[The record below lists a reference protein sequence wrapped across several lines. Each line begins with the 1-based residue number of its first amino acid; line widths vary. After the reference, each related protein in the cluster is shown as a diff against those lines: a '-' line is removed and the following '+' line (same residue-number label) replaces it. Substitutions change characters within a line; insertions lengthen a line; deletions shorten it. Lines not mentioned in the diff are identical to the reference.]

1 MGSDAERSMPKP
13 VDRCITSEPFG
24 PAQGDRKFEINVIFT
39 TTTGTMA
46 ALKAAQE
53 LAHDLD
59 AQTVLLVP
67 QVVPLQFSISS
78 PPVSIAFTQRR
89 AYAMAMDCQK
99 DGDIRVQVYLCGDRQ
114 KCLLKVL
121 KPQSLVLIGG
131 KKRWWPAPE
140 QKLAKVLRASGHK
153 VIFVNGE

>member
-1 MGSDAERSMPKP
+1 MPRA
-13 VDRCITSEPFG
+13 VDRSIISERFG
-24 PAQGDRKFEINVIFT
+24 PARGDRPLEINVIFT
-39 TTTGTMA
+39 TAKGTMA

-53 LAHDLD
+53 YAHDLD
-59 AQTVLLVP
+59 AQTLLLVP
-67 QVVPLQFSISS
+67 QVVPLQFPILS

-89 AYAMAMDCQK
+89 AYAMAMKCQK
-99 DGDIRVQVYLCGDRQ
+99 DGDIRVQVYLCGDRR

-131 KKRWWPAPE
+131 KKRWWPAQE
-140 QKLAKVLRASGHK
+140 QKLAKALRDDGHK

>member
-1 MGSDAERSMPKP
+1 MGSDAERSMPKAVERSISSKP
-13 VDRCITSEPFG
+13 SG
-24 PAQGDRKFEINVIFT
+24 PAQEDRQLEINVIFT
-39 TTTGTMA
+39 TPKGTMA

-67 QVVPLQFSISS
+67 QVVPLQFPISS

-89 AYAMAMDCQK
+89 AYALAMDCQK
-99 DGDIRVQVYLCGDRQ
+99 DGDIRVQVYLCGDRR

-121 KPQSLVLIGG
+121 KPQSLVLVGG
-131 KKRWWPAPE
+131 KKHWWPAPE
-140 QKLAKVLRASGHK
+140 QRLVKALRADGHK
-153 VIFVNGE
+153 VIFVNGK

>member
-1 MGSDAERSMPKP
+1 MGSDAERLLPKP
-13 VDRCITSEPFG
+13 IYRRISSEPFG
-24 PAQGDRKFEINVIFT
+24 PTQGDHQFEINVVFT
-39 TTTGTMA
+39 TAKGTMA
-46 ALKAAQE
+46 ALKAAQV

-59 AQTVLLVP
+59 AQTLLLVP
-67 QVVPLQFSISS
+67 QVVPLQFPLSS

-89 AYAMAMDCQK
+89 AYAMAMDCQRG
-99 DGDIRVQVYLCGDRQ
+99 GDIRVQVYLCGDRQ
-114 KCLLKVL
+114 KCLIKVL

-140 QKLAKVLRASGHK
+140 QKLAEALRVGGHK

>member
-1 MGSDAERSMPKP
+1 
-13 VDRCITSEPFG
+13 
-24 PAQGDRKFEINVIFT
+24 
-39 TTTGTMA
+39 MA

-59 AQTVLLVP
+59 AQTLLLVP
-67 QVVPLQFSISS
+67 QVVPLQFSILS

-89 AYAMAMDCQK
+89 AYSMAMDCQK
-99 DGDIRVQVYLCGDRQ
+99 DGDIQVQVYLCGDRQ

-131 KKRWWPAPE
+131 KNRWWPAPE
-140 QKLAKVLRASGHK
+140 QKLAKVLRAEGHK
-153 VIFVNGE
+153 VIFVDGE